1 MRLDFVKAF
10 LNSTTEI
17 LAELLGSDVEVSS
30 MAMTASPSI
39 NREVVTVIGLT
50 GEVHGDVVI
59 EIDQSTAEQLGG
71 YMVGETAT
79 GMTPLVKSS
88 IAEMASM
95 AIGRAISRIND
106 DGTKLSMTPP
116 NIFTDTNVKTND
128 LCYETLVAP
137 IATRYGEVRI
147 SVAIQDLN

>member
-17 LAELLGSDVEVSS
+17 LGDLLGSEVAVSS
-30 MAMTASPSI
+30 MTMQAHPAI
-39 NREVVTVIGLT
+39 NREVITVIGLM
-50 GEVHGDVVI
+50 GEVTGDVI
-59 EIDQSTAEQLGG
+59 IDIDQSTARQLGAHLI
-71 YMVGETAT
+71 GETAAE
-79 GMTPLVKSS
+79 MTPLVKSS

-106 DGTKLSMTPP
+106 DGTRLTMTPP
-116 NIFTDTNVKTND
+116 NIFTDTNLVNHD
-128 LCYETLVAP
+128 PSFETLVAP
-137 IATRYGEVRI
+137 IATAYGEVRI